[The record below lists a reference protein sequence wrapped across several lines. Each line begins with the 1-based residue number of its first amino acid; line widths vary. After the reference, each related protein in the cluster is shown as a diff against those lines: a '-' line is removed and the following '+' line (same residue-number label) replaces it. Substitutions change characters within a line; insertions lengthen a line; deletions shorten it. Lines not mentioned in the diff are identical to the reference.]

1 MLLGWIPKSL
11 TNWPAVCYWIW
22 FFDLPASS
30 QPLPPGSPCSS
41 TTSLFSRLSCPCSF
55 LRISPFHSISFAHPL
70 PPFLFSSIFQPL
82 FSFLFIAHV
91 SAYPFLREFPQTA
104 LAKCVAPHCKL
115 SPRQF
120 PTLFYMFP
128 VCCPFHS
135 PQHPS
140 EVVLAPWHSGGNWG
154 TEQWN
159 SWSTVTGLVWGRT
172 KLEPPCWS
180 SEPIILQPFG

>member
-1 MLLGWIPKSL
+1 MLLDL
-11 TNWPAVCYWIW
+11 VLWPPTLI
-22 FFDLPASS
+22 
-30 QPLPPGSPCSS
+30 S
-41 TTSLFSRLSCPCSF
+41 TTPIWLSLLFHHKPFFPDYHVHASF

-82 FSFLFIAHV
+82 FSFLFMAHV

-159 SWSTVTGLVWGRT
+159 SWSTVIGLVWGRT
-172 KLEPPCWS
+172 KLEPPCWTL
-180 SEPIILQPFG
+180 EPIIL

>member
-1 MLLGWIPKSL
+1 MLLDLVLWPPTLISTTPIWLSLLFHHKPFFQTIMSMLPFSGSHHFIP
-11 TNWPAVCYWIW
+11 
-22 FFDLPASS
+22 F
-30 QPLPPGSPCSS
+30 PLPTPYLHSFSPPFSN
-41 TTSLFSRLSCPCSF
+41 LFSVSYLWLMFQLILF
-55 LRISPFHSISFAHPL
+55 LESSRRQHWPSVL
-70 PPFLFSSIFQPL
+70 P
-82 FSFLFIAHV
+82 
-91 SAYPFLREFPQTA
+91 
-104 LAKCVAPHCKL
+104 PHCKL